1 MNDIQREQSKLM
13 RSYSEFC
20 LSLVNQ
26 NITVKEVET

>member
-20 LSLVNQ
+20 LSLVNSKIEIQ
-26 NITVKEVET
+26 EVE